1 MIFYGT
7 RAQLTQLQLE
17 LHNLPHKTDS
27 FRDISQFYYR
37 GSFEILIAII
47 ISHLTSCCCALLKG
61 GIFQLLI
68 LISNFFVTI
77 KIGLRT
83 AWQMSNCQF
92 QSIELLLHCKQYSV
106 VCCHLCRLK
115 FVYLLFIRIKPLK
128 LRIRFFSVHQS
139 SYYRA
144 LWSMIQ
150 GNQIQNYLYWFYRFY
165 RNKIKMIIGLSR

>member
-1 MIFYGT
+1 MIFYGA

-17 LHNLPHKTDS
+17 LHNLPNKTDS

-83 AWQMSNCQF
+83 AWQLSN
-92 QSIELLLHCKQYSV
+92 
-106 VCCHLCRLK
+106 LCRLK

-144 LWSMIQ
+144 LWS
-150 GNQIQNYLYWFYRFY
+150 
-165 RNKIKMIIGLSR
+165 